1 MFLYIF
7 PYINRFWEWGCF
19 HWGMTTI
26 HTIHYH
32 RSKWTCEVTARAR
45 IRISYCSALF
55 FRSTPLYI
63 CSCSSRFSLRKDII
77 HHLEHTNTYLPMPNF
92 VYPSKK
98 RELNRTDQ
106 LALLEWSS
114 HQQHGLFSKLFYLPA
129 ALSQVYQIPGS
140 IPSVA
145 VTEIV
150 LDAFRFSSLPKSW
163 GKVPLTLTNMGRPWV
178 QIYFFSMICSYI
190 CKYVLCCMKIM
201 S

>member
-1 MFLYIF
+1 MKWRLGLGSGFLIVLLF
-7 PYINRFWEWGCF
+7 
-19 HWGMTTI
+19 
-26 HTIHYH
+26 
-32 RSKWTCEVTARAR
+32 
-45 IRISYCSALF
+45 F

-63 CSCSSRFSLRKDII
+63 CSCSSRFSLRKDIN
-77 HHLEHTNTYLPMPNF
+77 HHLEHTNTYLTMPNF

-178 QIYFFSMICSYI
+178 QIYVFVQWFVLIFVSMC
-190 CKYVLCCMKIM
+190 YVAWK
-201 S
+201 

>member
-32 RSKWTCEVTARAR
+32 RSKWLVKWRLGLGSGFL
-45 IRISYCSALF
+45 IVLLFF

-92 VYPSKK
+92 GIPFKK

-178 QIYFFSMICSYI
+178 QIYVFFFNDLFLY
-190 CKYVLCCMKIM
+190 L
-201 S
+201 